1 MTSTDLSSIDR
12 WTECTPG
19 TLSQLSRQIR
29 YEHRKQAVLQIAA
42 PVMLALLM
50 GFGVWSLRSQMA
62 PTEFKPGG
70 IACNEVQAQMQSLM
84 QGKLDADSRKAIETH
99 LAACERCQQL
109 WKSMQNK
116 TANDTADANAADTY
130 AADSQNSTASLVA
143 ASLSFANLSESS
155 ISHRPEIRLL
165 VN

>member
-42 PVMLALLM
+42 PLMLALLM

-116 TANDTADANAADTY
+116 TANDTADANAAD
-130 AADSQNSTASLVA
+130 ARNSTANLVA

-155 ISHRPEIRLL
+155 KSHRPEIRLL